1 MSIAS
6 DLRTYLLT
14 KTNLATIFE
23 DAFGLE
29 QNAVMIRSDP
39 STANVIEYVDGS
51 YTGTQ
56 QLSIYARNV
65 NPATAQAD
73 LEKVRATVDKKEIT
87 LTGVGVLKVQAVSTV
102 SFVNKEET
110 GEFIYSTTVDVT
122 FGGNNPIGV

>member
-14 KTNLATIFE
+14 ETELTTIFE

-39 STANVIEYVDGS
+39 STANVTEYVDGS
-51 YTGTQ
+51 YAGTQ

-65 NPATAQAD
+65 TPATAQAD
-73 LEKVRATVDKKEIT
+73 LETVRATVDKKEIT
-87 LTGVGVLKVQAVSTV
+87 LTGVGVLKVQSVSTV

-122 FGGNNPIGV
+122 FDGNNSIGV